1 MARHR
6 WGGRASSRVRAL
18 GREGAR
24 VHAAAGARTVA
35 PPEGFWLAGW
45 CPTRAFASADLH
57 SSARFRA
64 LPHPEKAGTVS
75 ATVVHPLFGQEPKAD
90 IHFEGP
96 CDCIL
101 IRHIYTR
108 RATA

>member
-1 MARHR
+1 MARRR

-64 LPHPEKAGTVS
+64 LPHPEKRELSRQSS
-75 ATVVHPLFGQEPKAD
+75 ASIFRPGAKAD
-90 IHFEGP
+90 IHF
-96 CDCIL
+96 DV
-101 IRHIYTR
+101 
-108 RATA
+108 

>member
-1 MARHR
+1 MARRR

-45 CPTRAFASADLH
+45 CPTRAFASVDRILRPD
-57 SSARFRA
+57 SARHHTRKRELSRLKYCIYISARSLKPIYISRA
-64 LPHPEKAGTVS
+64 
-75 ATVVHPLFGQEPKAD
+75 
-90 IHFEGP
+90 
-96 CDCIL
+96 
-101 IRHIYTR
+101 
-108 RATA
+108 RAIVF

>member
-1 MARHR
+1 MAWRR
-6 WGGRASSRVRAL
+6 WGEWASARMLRAL
-18 GREGAR
+18 VREGAR

-57 SSARFRA
+57 SSARSRA
-64 LPHPEKAGTVS
+64 LPHPDKAGTVS

-90 IHFEGP
+90 MHF
-96 CDCIL
+96 DV
-101 IRHIYTR
+101 
-108 RATA
+108 

>member
-6 WGGRASSRVRAL
+6 WVGRASSRVRAF

-64 LPHPEKAGTVS
+64 LPHPDKAGTVS
-75 ATVVHPLFGQEPKAD
+75 ATVLH
-90 IHFEGP
+90 HFSARSLKP
-96 CDCIL
+96 IYISRARAIVFFL
-101 IRHIYTR
+101 IRTYN
-108 RATA
+108 